1 MLSVSGRL
9 DEKMYGPGSLEETMT
24 RRSIYFTMKRSR
36 LIPMLTQFDAPDCLQ
51 SLGRRVNTTV
61 APQALF
67 LMNNAQVR
75 VSAAAFAHRLMG
87 SNHRGEE
94 AMVKAAFERALT
106 RPPTKEEVLE
116 VVGFLRRQANLY
128 GGNDGRERALTD
140 FCQVLFGMND
150 FLYVD

>member
-1 MLSVSGRL
+1 MTPKPARHVKPEEFPLAHDAATW
-9 DEKMYGPGSLEETMT
+9 DEDTFESDWDDEA
-24 RRSIYFTMKRSR
+24 RRKQIVEHTLLKREGE
-36 LIPMLTQFDAPDCLQ
+36 PDDIA
-51 SLGRRVNTTV
+51 RTV
-61 APQALF
+61 VF